1 MSTQKGALRAD
12 FLLLL
17 TAAIWGFA
25 FVAQRAGMQ
34 SLGPFT
40 FNAARYAL
48 GALSLLPFVLIRSR
62 KAGKQGGPLAPP
74 AASATGRLKRLVG
87 YPLVTGT
94 VMFAGASLQQAGL
107 VTTTAG
113 NAAFITSL
121 YVVLV
126 PLLGLFAGRRVGAWG
141 WVAAIL
147 SVGGLY
153 LISVGGRLKIAPGD
167 LLVLAGALFWAFHI
181 IVIDRFAGK
190 ADALALSA
198 GQFIVCSVYSAIG
211 AFFLDPPTAGG
222 LLHGL
227 SSAALPL
234 AYGGI
239 LSCGVAFTLQIVGQR
254 HARPSH
260 ASIIMA
266 LEGLFGAIGG
276 ILILGEPLGIR
287 LAAGGALMLGGA
299 VLSQLEPLLKARRP
313 KAP

>member
-12 FLLLL
+12 LILLL

-25 FVAQRAGMQ
+25 FVAQRAGMA
-34 SLGPFT
+34 SIGPFT

-48 GALSLLPFVLIRSR
+48 GALSLLPFVYLRARKGAFPRTAPGQGPSR
-62 KAGKQGGPLAPP
+62 L
-74 AASATGRLKRLVG
+74 RRLVG

-126 PLLGLFAGRRVGAWG
+126 PLLGLFAGRRVGPWG
-141 WVAAIL
+141 WIAAIL

-153 LISVGGRLKIAPGD
+153 LISVGGSLTVSPGD
-167 LLVLAGALFWAFHI
+167 LLVLLGALFWALHI

-190 ADALALSA
+190 TDALALSA
-198 GQFIVCSVYSAIG
+198 GQFVVCSIYSALG
-211 AFFLDPPTAGG
+211 ALLLDPPTAGG

-227 SSAALPL
+227 RAAALPL

-239 LSCGVAFTLQIVGQR
+239 LSCGVAFTLQIIGQR

-276 ILILGEPLGIR
+276 IVLLGEPLGLR
-287 LAAGGALMLGGA
+287 LAVGGALMLGGA
-299 VLSQLEPLLKARRP
+299 VLSQLEPMPKARP
-313 KAP
+313 S